1 MLYKILPVLT
11 IFACTIL
18 SQLVVEGCKRM
29 YVFVQKMYVFVCLYL
44 FWVCIYFPTISFAFL
59 GLPRLVMH
67 PKQEIAT
74 LVLAAAWCCGFACIC
89 VFFMYFLLF
98 FVCLL
103 RTFFCQQRISQL
115 ATNARARG
123 DRCAPQDP
131 NMCLYTCTCTCFM
144 YLREMFSKYW
154 SVVGQLAKEQATTN
168 GQQGRPNCF
177 YWQLHLFAISLQKRC
192 VRNSKTKQN
201 IQ

>member
-1 MLYKILPVLT
+1 
-11 IFACTIL
+11 
-18 SQLVVEGCKRM
+18 
-29 YVFVQKMYVFVCLYL
+29 MYVFVCLYL

-89 VFFMYFLLF
+89 VFYVFVVFFCVYLLLF
-98 FVCLL
+98 FVCLF
-103 RTFFCQQRISQL
+103 RTFFCLQRISQL
-115 ATNARARG
+115 ATNARTRG
-123 DRCAPQDP
+123 NRCAV
-131 NMCLYTCTCTCFM
+131 CTTIWMLVFACVSGICV
-144 YLREMFSKYW
+144 YLFSEHW

-177 YWQLHLFAISLQKRC
+177 YWQLHLFAISLQKRRVC
-192 VRNSKTKQN
+192 NSKTKQN